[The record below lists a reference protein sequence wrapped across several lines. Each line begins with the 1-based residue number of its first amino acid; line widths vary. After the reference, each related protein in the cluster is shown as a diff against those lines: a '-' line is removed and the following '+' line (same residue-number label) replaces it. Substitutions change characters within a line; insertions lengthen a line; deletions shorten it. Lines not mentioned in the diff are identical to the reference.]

1 MLQDRVAIITGAGR
15 GIGREHALLFASLGA
30 KVVVNDLGGAVDGS
44 GADVSAAQSVV
55 DEITAAGGQAVA
67 NTDSVSSF
75 DGAKAMVDQAVSTFG
90 DLHVVVNNAGILR
103 DRMLV
108 SMSEQEFDDVIA
120 VHLKGTFNL
129 TRHAAGYWRD
139 AAKAGTITDRAI
151 VNTSSGAGL
160 HGNVGQT
167 NYSAAKAGIAA
178 MTVVNAMELNRY
190 GVRANCIAP
199 VARTRLT
206 LQTPGDG
213 RVDAAAP
220 VRPRE
225 RLAARRRAG
234 LGDLPV
240 QRPGLQRLR
249 RVGRDLRRLVHRRLG
264 RHRRPLDGRDP
275 GRRPWTS
282 CPARSRST
290 ARSPSSSS
298 TWGADRW
305 PSRGRGRR
313 RLRRLDAMGGD
324 ERAGV
329 SGRRGAA
336 RVGRPAPPP
345 TSIPLLCAVAHRHG
359 RPLAAA
365 GGLRAGPGA
374 SCSSRAA
381 ASTPEQEDGRAGW
394 PPPRSWPTRRPA
406 RPTTR

>member
-75 DGAKAMVDQAVSTFG
+75 DGAKAIVAQAVSSFG

-108 SMSEQEFDDVIA
+108 SMNEQEFDDVIA

-129 TRHAAGYWRD
+129 TRHAADVWRD

-206 LQTPGDG
+206 MQTPGMGESMQQHLFDPENVSPLVG
-213 RVDAAAP
+213 G
-220 VRPRE
+220 
-225 RLAARRRAG
+225 AG
-234 LGDLPV
+234 LRGVPL
-240 QRPGLQRLR
+240 QRSGLQRVR
-249 RVGRDLRRLVHRRLG
+249 GVGRDLRRLVDRRLRG
-264 RHRRPLDGRDP
+264 NRRPLDRREP
-275 GRRPWTS
+275 G
-282 CPARSRST
+282 
-290 ARSPSSSS
+290 
-298 TWGADRW
+298 
-305 PSRGRGRR
+305 
-313 RLRRLDAMGGD
+313 
-324 ERAGV
+324 ERHGQVAPY
-329 SGRRGAA
+329 RRGQQPDRRA
-336 RVGRPAPPP
+336 RQAHG
-345 TSIPLLCAVAHRHG
+345 PL
-359 RPLAAA
+359 
-365 GGLRAGPGA
+365 
-374 SCSSRAA
+374 
-381 ASTPEQEDGRAGW
+381 T
-394 PPPRSWPTRRPA
+394 TRRDAPA
-406 RPTTR
+406 

>member
-1 MLQDRVAIITGAGR
+1 MPQDTMLQDRVAIITGAGR

-44 GADVSAAQSVV
+44 GADISAAQAVV

-129 TRHAAGYWRD
+129 TRHAADVWRD
-139 AAKAGTITDRAI
+139 AAKTGTVTDRAI

-178 MTVVNAMELNRY
+178 MTVVNGMELNRY

-206 LQTPGDG
+206 MQTPGMGEAMQQHLFDPENVSPLVAVLASEG
-213 RVDAAAP
+213 CPFNGQVFSVYGGSVGIYAGWSIADSVDT
-220 VRPRE
+220 
-225 RLAARRRAG
+225 
-234 LGDLPV
+234 D
-240 QRPGLQRLR
+240 
-249 RVGRDLRRLVHRRLG
+249 
-264 RHRRPLDGRDP
+264 
-275 GRRPWTS
+275 
-282 CPARSRST
+282 
-290 ARSPSSSS
+290 
-298 TWGADRW
+298 DRW
-305 PSRGRGRR
+305 TAESLATAMDKLPRTVEVNSQIAELGKHMGR
-313 RLRRLDAMGGD
+313 
-324 ERAGV
+324 
-329 SGRRGAA
+329 
-336 RVGRPAPPP
+336 
-345 TSIPLLCAVAHRHG
+345 
-359 RPLAAA
+359 
-365 GGLRAGPGA
+365 
-374 SCSSRAA
+374 
-381 ASTPEQEDGRAGW
+381 
-394 PPPRSWPTRRPA
+394 
-406 RPTTR
+406 